1 MKFSAN
7 RLKEPSTWAA
17 IAVLATLFGLD
28 TEQANNIAT
37 AGAALAAVIAA
48 ILPARG
54 N

>member
-1 MKFSAN
+1 MKFSIN

-28 TEQANNIAT
+28 NQQADQIAS
-37 AGAALAAVIAA
+37 AGAALAAIVAV
-48 ILPARG
+48 LMPARG